1 MPAIIDPDAQIVIVD
16 VKTVAAGYRVSA
28 LIGSDVINDRKESV
42 GTVDDLIMSGTDDRI
57 QFAVLQIGGFLGLGG
72 LLVAVEFGALRLD
85 TSDGKLKFVLP
96 GATKDELK
104 KLPPFEYR
112 D

>member
-1 MPAIIDPDAQIVIVD
+1 MPANIDPDVQIVIVD
-16 VKTVAAGYRVSA
+16 VKTVAAGSRVSA

-72 LLVAVEFGALRLD
+72 LLGAVEFRALRPD